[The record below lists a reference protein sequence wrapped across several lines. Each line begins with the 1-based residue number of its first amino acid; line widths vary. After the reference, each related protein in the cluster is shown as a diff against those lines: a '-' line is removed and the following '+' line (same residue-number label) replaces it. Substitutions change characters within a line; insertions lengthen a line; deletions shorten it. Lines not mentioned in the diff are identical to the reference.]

1 MKKLPEKTGIKT
13 LDLQINL
20 TFNFVMTVVGVLT
33 LTSFSNIFEQ
43 LNLTA
48 MQTVNTTIINLL
60 MSLLFSVSCG
70 VTFVE

>member
-1 MKKLPEKTGIKT
+1 
-13 LDLQINL
+13 
-20 TFNFVMTVVGVLT
+20 MTVVGAFI

-48 MQTVNTTIINLL
+48 MQSVNTKIINLL